1 MLAPPVSPW
10 SSEVWILRDLCPF
23 GLGGALGSES
33 AVDLKAAKVSRET
46 FPAGFHGAADLGPS
60 DVACS
65 VVDPVMFHVE
75 RPRVVSKGRRS
86 SSGPEISVRWWK
98 CVFGSWRIA
107 CTGMVSP
114 MPLGA
119 AGRVADQLG
128 WSVDWRAKRSSACMG
143 GRSSPSP
150 PPIRTRGPGWKELCG
165 DAPEA
170 DRAGFAKTRSERRIS
185 SQTVDHSHR
194 ALFHVKHANKTQP
207 LAPKK
212 RGSRTHADGPSP
224 SATPT
229 QALTAIQRS
238 TSVPRGPGEEGR
250 GRFRTGSGIFDARGT
265 SRHLSRR
272 EPVASHSWEIEGS
285 RGKATTLVRHAAN
298 PPQNLQRTMSQT
310 PPVRCS
316 KGWERETS
324 EEGSLGGN
332 PESPRESVR
341 ARHVLRSDEEPKSA
355 GRQNVAG
362 ETQGGKAHRIP
373 PRTILRGLA
382 HDKQTTRR

>member
-107 CTGMVSP
+107 RTGMVSP

-128 WSVDWRAKRSSACMG
+128 WSVDWRAKRSSAC
-143 GRSSPSP
+143 RSSPSP
-150 PPIRTRGPGWKELCG
+150 PPIRTRGPGGRNSAVTL
-165 DAPEA
+165 
-170 DRAGFAKTRSERRIS
+170 RRLI
-185 SQTVDHSHR
+185 
-194 ALFHVKHANKTQP
+194 
-207 LAPKK
+207 
-212 RGSRTHADGPSP
+212 
-224 SATPT
+224 
-229 QALTAIQRS
+229 
-238 TSVPRGPGEEGR
+238 GR
-250 GRFRTGSGIFDARGT
+250 GLRKHGANDASAVKPSITRTA
-265 SRHLSRR
+265 H
-272 EPVASHSWEIEGS
+272 
-285 RGKATTLVRHAAN
+285 
-298 PPQNLQRTMSQT
+298 
-310 PPVRCS
+310 CS
-316 KGWERETS
+316 T
-324 EEGSLGGN
+324 
-332 PESPRESVR
+332 
-341 ARHVLRSDEEPKSA
+341 
-355 GRQNVAG
+355 
-362 ETQGGKAHRIP
+362 
-373 PRTILRGLA
+373 
-382 HDKQTTRR
+382 